1 MTMHGFDELIAQ
13 AADDSLSPDR
23 RRELDAHLTACA
35 DCRTQLAAQREMR
48 ALLMARPILPV
59 RDLSAAIRAT
69 LEAEQPWID
78 RLNINWRI
86 WSLRV
91 APVAAAIA
99 VVAVLLI
106 RAVDTT
112 TPNDTAAASTESSA
126 SVASALWTGDV
137 SEDTLVTLLLHAN
150 PEDALSSYVS
160 EKKEE

>member
-13 AADDSLSPDR
+13 AADDSLSADQR
-23 RRELDAHLTACA
+23 RTLDAHLTLCA
-35 DCRTQLAAQREMR
+35 DCRTLLAIQREMR

-78 RLNINWRI
+78 RLNINWRV

-112 TPNDTAAASTESSA
+112 STSDIAATSTETPA

-150 PEDALSSYVS
+150 PEDALSNYVP
-160 EKKEE
+160 EKKEK